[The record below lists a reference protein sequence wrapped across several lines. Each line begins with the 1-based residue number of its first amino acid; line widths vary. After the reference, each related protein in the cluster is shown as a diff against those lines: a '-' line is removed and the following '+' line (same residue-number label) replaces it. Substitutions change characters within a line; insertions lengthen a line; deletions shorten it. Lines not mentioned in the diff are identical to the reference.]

1 MASESLGY
9 LAAGAAL
16 GLSAG
21 LSPGP
26 LLTLVLAQ
34 SLAHGAREGIKIAF
48 SPLFT
53 DTPILIAAI
62 LGMSFLSAHPAVM
75 GVVSL
80 TGAAVVAGFALDCF
94 RSRAAVLPDAALRP
108 DSLKKGVLT
117 NFLNPHVYLFWT
129 TVGAPTVIL
138 AYESGPLA
146 PALFLGGFYFCL
158 IGSKITLAVFTAR
171 FKGFLKSRGYLILMR
186 LLGLALVV
194 FALLFARD
202 GLRFLGIL

>member
-34 SLAHGAREGIKIAF
+34 SLAHGAKEGIKIAF
-48 SPLFT
+48 CPLFT

-80 TGAAVVAGFALDCF
+80 VGAVVVAGFAVDCF
-94 RSRAAVLPDAALRP
+94 KSRAVALPDVKLRP
-108 DSLKKGVLT
+108 DSIKKGVLT
-117 NFLNPHVYLFWT
+117 NFLNPHVYLFWS

-138 AYESGPLA
+138 ASKSGILP
-146 PALFLGGFYFCL
+146 PALFLGGFYCCL
-158 IGSKITLAVFTAR
+158 IGAKITLALFTAR

-186 LLGLALVV
+186 LLGLALII
-194 FALLFARD
+194 FAVIFARD
-202 GLRFLGIL
+202 GLQFLGVL